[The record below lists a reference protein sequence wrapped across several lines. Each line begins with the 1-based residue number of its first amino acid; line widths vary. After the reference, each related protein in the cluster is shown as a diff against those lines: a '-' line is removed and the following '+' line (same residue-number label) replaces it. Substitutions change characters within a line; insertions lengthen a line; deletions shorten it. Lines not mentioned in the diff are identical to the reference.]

1 MKADFFKN
9 NRKKLLEKIKDNS
22 IVILFAGNAP
32 KKTADEAYPFTPNR
46 NFYYSIPPVYVSNFL
61 VRLASS

>member
-9 NRKKLLEKIKDNS
+9 NRKRLLEKIKDNS

-32 KKTADEAYPFTPNR
+32 KKTADEAYPFTPK
-46 NFYYSIPPVYVSNFL
+46 SKDGQCT
-61 VRLASS
+61 